1 MYISLKDLFQNDDMQ
16 GEFILR
22 DKKMDEANKEKIMKH
37 MREEQAEEDE
47 LTNYVKDK
55 IKVLNTP
62 DRSNE

>member
-1 MYISLKDLFQNDDMQ
+1 MYISLKDLFQSDDMQ